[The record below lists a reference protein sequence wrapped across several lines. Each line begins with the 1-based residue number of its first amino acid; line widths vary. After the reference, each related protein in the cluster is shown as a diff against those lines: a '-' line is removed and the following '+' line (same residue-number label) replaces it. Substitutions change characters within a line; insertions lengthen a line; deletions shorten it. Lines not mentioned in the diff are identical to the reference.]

1 MIYKQKSR
9 EMLFNW
15 HYVSDCLLEEGFKQN
30 LVVST
35 ETERLTYSKN
45 EKGTS
50 YIPHLKLQWLLN
62 QLFEKGKLSLP
73 GDVQNEKW
81 SGFGPQ
87 FVSEHQLDFH
97 SYGSDAAEGLIPIMV

>member
-30 LVVST
+30 LVVSM
-35 ETERLTYSKN
+35 ETERLPYSKN

-62 QLFEKGKLSLP
+62 QLFGKGKLSLP
-73 GDVQNEKW
+73 WE
-81 SGFGPQ
+81 
-87 FVSEHQLDFH
+87 L
-97 SYGSDAAEGLIPIMV
+97 GSIEWEMVRLWAPIC